1 MKKSLLRLGGSGAR
15 AGLAGKLSL
24 YVSIFCFFLVMVT
37 TVTLVAINYYKSK
50 DNLKNS
56 VGAMVHAL
64 AVNTGSDLLSRP
76 VEVKRRAQAIKAGDS
91 ERIIAFDFVGP
102 DGKPVASEAG
112 QEDAELQKMFPPSPD
127 AAVKPDWLQR
137 DNYQFAKYKG
147 KPALYCTM
155 PIDLLATANQE
166 ESGSA
171 DSGDGGNTSSDAA
184 PAAST
189 AAAAP
194 AAPKAKKIIGAVRMV
209 YSLDALTTARN
220 SFFLIGLLIGLALSV
235 ISFFLVRWLVEW
247 QVAPVTDIASGAQ
260 AVARGELASRLKIA
274 RKDELGLL
282 AEAFNEMAEGL
293 GGLVRRFRD
302 SFSSVERSSG
312 AIDREVGK
320 FVEGSREQRKNIEEI
335 SATVNQLA
343 STTRTLVSSVEQLSA
358 SAEETSS
365 SIMEM
370 VASIEEVAHNADGL
384 ERRVNETASTTE
396 EMVYA
401 VREIDKTVEKLNE
414 ISGASAAA
422 MTEMDASIRQVERNA
437 EETRQLS
444 EDAVK
449 QAIEG
454 GNSARANAEAMEGV
468 RITVNEA
475 AEALGKLGKRSEEI
489 GKILGVI
496 DEIAEQTNLLALN
509 AAIIAAQAGEHGKG
523 FAVVAEEIRRLAERT
538 GSSTKEIAG
547 LIGAVQ
553 GDVKNS
559 MGKMQHG
566 VKAVD
571 EGVALSRRAGESLK
585 VITGAAQKSSEMVG
599 AIAAATREQ
608 AQGIRGVVSSV
619 EQIRSLAEAIS
630 KATGEQAQG
639 GSQIMQAVENMRE
652 ITGVVGRATGEQS
665 RGSKLISDS
674 VGRITDMI
682 GALHR
687 GIGEQAKGAEVISAR
702 IENLQTVADRYLS
715 GAGEVQRVLAQLREN
730 TRRLESDLQH
740 FKL

>member
-1 MKKSLLRLGGSGAR
+1 MKKTLSRLGLTGAR

-24 YVSIFCFFLVMVT
+24 YVSIFCFFLVLLT
-37 TVTLVAINYYKSK
+37 TGTLVAINHIKSRE
-50 DNLKNS
+50 NLKNS
-56 VGAMVHAL
+56 VAAMVHAL
-64 AVNTGSDLLSRP
+64 AVNTGTDLLSRP
-76 VEVKRRAQAIKAGDS
+76 VEVKRRAQAIKAGDA
-91 ERIIAFDFVGP
+91 ERILAIDFVGP
-102 DGKPVASEAG
+102 DGRPVASEAG
-112 QEDAELQKMFPPSPD
+112 QEDTELQKMFPPGGE
-127 AAVKPDWLQR
+127 WLQR
-137 DNYQFAKYKG
+137 ENSHFSKYQG
-147 KPALYCTM
+147 KSALYCTM
-155 PIDLLATANQE
+155 PIDLLATA
-166 ESGSA
+166 SA
-171 DSGDGGNTSSDAA
+171 EDASVVSEDAA
-184 PAAST
+184 S
-189 AAAAP
+189 AP
-194 AAPKAKKIIGAVRMV
+194 SAGAPSPPKAKKIIGAVRMV
-209 YSLDALTTARN
+209 YSLDALRAALIRFIWTGIV
-220 SFFLIGLLIGLALSV
+220 IGLVLGLV
-235 ISFFLVRWLVEW
+235 SFFLVRWLVGW
-247 QVAPVTDIASGAQ
+247 QVAPVTDIAGGAQ
-260 AVARGELASRLKIA
+260 AVARGELASRLKIE

-343 STTRTLVSSVEQLSA
+343 STTRNLVSSVEQLSA

-422 MTEMDASIRQVERNA
+422 MMEMDASIRQVERNA

-449 QAIEG
+449 QALEG

-468 RITVNEA
+468 RTTVNEA
-475 AEALGKLGKRSEEI
+475 AQALGKLGKRSEEI

-538 GSSTKEIAG
+538 GTSTKEIAG

-553 GDVKNS
+553 NDVKSS
-559 MGKMQHG
+559 MGAMQHG

-571 EGVALSRRAGESLK
+571 EGVALSKRAGDSLK
-585 VITGAAQKSSEMVG
+585 AITGAAKKSSEMVG